1 MQRSTV
7 LTRALC
13 LLGMAVAL
21 SPALNARTLE
31 ILGYTSELRL
41 VNVEFPVTTS
51 GVVMMRLCQA
61 CQSYSLRVTPATEYI
76 GFDGAMTFEEF
87 QAAVTEIRL
96 TQTGNLTTG
105 VGVSYGAED
114 QLVTRIKLYENA
126 YDASSPN

>member
-21 SPALNARTLE
+21 TPALDARTLE

-51 GVVMMRLCQA
+51 GVVMMRLCQS
-61 CQSYSLRVTPATEYI
+61 CPSSSLQVTPATEYI
-76 GFDGAMTFEEF
+76 GFDGAMTFAEF

-105 VGVSYGAED
+105 VGISYGAED

-126 YDASSPN
+126 YDASSAN